1 MILMTW
7 MTKYGQNDANGG
19 IMSTKRG
26 CMEFTNVRLNPEGV
40 SVCVCLNTGFDCNV
54 GCSWSSQLD
63 DRAMSV
69 HPCTNY
75 TSVHHK

>member
-26 CMEFTNVRLNPEGV
+26 CMEYTNVRLNLEGV

-54 GCSWSSQLD
+54 GCS
-63 DRAMSV
+63 
-69 HPCTNY
+69 
-75 TSVHHK
+75 